1 MFSLFMSSF
10 LSYLLVFLI
19 FVAVIA
25 LAVTIGIVARVSIN
39 RKKEK
44 AGENN

>member
-10 LSYLLVFLI
+10 LSYLLLFLI

-25 LAVTIGIVARVSIN
+25 LAITIGAVARVTVN
-39 RKKEK
+39 KKKEK